1 METQLNLK
9 DLQGAI
15 RRRYKLCLFIF
26 IFVFLIAV
34 LVAMLL
40 PAIYKSSAMILIEEQ
55 QIPTDYV
62 KSTITSYAEERLQMI
77 TRQIMKY
84 SQMKKVIQ
92 QFDLYPEMVAN
103 DEMGKAITELK
114 ESIQLETISF
124 TEGDKTA
131 TVAFSLSYEGAEPKV
146 VMKVTE
152 ALSQL
157 YLHEEHKARAKLASV
172 TTDFFKQELAAL
184 KEQVKFYEDRMR
196 EFKSKYIGAL
206 PENTAFNMQN
216 VSRLE
221 MELERI
227 NTSIRSLEDRK
238 IYLKGQL
245 ANVEPLSPVTTSSG
259 KLASNP
265 KQRLKGLR
273 LELIQQQARLS
284 EKHPDIRKL
293 KAEIAKLEAQ
303 VGESDEAV
311 GKVKLLTDKRAQL
324 AELRGRLSAKHPD
337 VKRLTREVAILSREV
352 DKLLTAKSI
361 SEISEERPDNPAYI
375 QLLTQVA
382 SADAQIKSLREK
394 EAKIQENLS
403 DLRSKLSNAPLIEQ
417 EYNEISLD
425 LNNAKQ
431 KYKEILGNLTTAQVA
446 QEMERQQKGEKFT
459 ILEPAYLPSAP
470 YKPNRLAIVL
480 LGFFLAVAVSVTIA
494 AIQEAM
500 DSTLKNE
507 EELARAS
514 NLPVFSSISLV
525 QTDEDHRR
533 KRIRYLLCT
542 ACAISACLIILAIA
556 SRLSPS

>member
-15 RRRYKLCLFIF
+15 RRRYKLCLVIF
-26 IFVFLIAV
+26 ILVFMIAA

-40 PAIYKSSAMILIEEQ
+40 PPIYKSSAMIMIEEQ

-84 SQMKKVIQ
+84 SQLKKIVQ
-92 QFDLYPEMVAN
+92 QLDLYPEMVAN
-103 DEMGKAITELK
+103 DDMTGAVEELR
-114 ESIQLETISF
+114 ESILLEPINFS
-124 TEGDKTA
+124 EGNKSS
-131 TVAFSLSYEGAEPKV
+131 TVAFSLSYEGTEPKI

-157 YLHEEHKARAKLASV
+157 YLQEEYKARERLASV
-172 TTDFFKQELAAL
+172 TTDFFKQELATL
-184 KEQVKFYEDRMR
+184 KEQVKFHEDRMR
-196 EFKSKYIGAL
+196 EFKSKHIGAL
-206 PENTAFNMQN
+206 PENTAFNLQN

-227 NTSIRSLEDRK
+227 NSTIRSLEDRK

-245 ANVEPLSPVTTSSG
+245 ANVEPLNPVTTSQG
-259 KLASNP
+259 KFASNP

-303 VGESDEAV
+303 VGTSDEAV
-311 GKVKLLTDKRAQL
+311 DKIKLLSDKRSKL
-324 AELRGRLSAKHPD
+324 AELKGRLSAKHPD
-337 VKRLTREVAILSREV
+337 VIRLTKEVNILSRQV
-352 DKLLTAKSI
+352 DKLLTEKTMV
-361 SEISEERPDNPAYI
+361 EISEDRPDNPAYI
-375 QLLTQVA
+375 NLLTQVA

-394 EAKIQENLS
+394 EDNIQLNLM
-403 DLRSKLSNAPLIEQ
+403 DLREKLSNAPLIEQ

-431 KYKEILGNLTTAQVA
+431 KYKEILNNLTTAQVA
-446 QEMERQQKGEKFT
+446 QQMEQQQKGEKFT
-459 ILEPAYLPSAP
+459 ILEPAYLPYVP

-480 LGFFLAVAVSVTIA
+480 LGFLVAIGISVTIG
-494 AIQEAM
+494 AIQEGM
-500 DSTLKNE
+500 DHSLKNE
-507 EELARAS
+507 EELVKAS

-525 QTDEDHRR
+525 QTDEEHRR
-533 KRIRYLLCT
+533 KRIRYVLCT
-542 ACAISACLIILAIA
+542 AGVIGACLILLAIA
-556 SRLSPS
+556 SGIAPY

>member
-1 METQLNLK
+1 
-9 DLQGAI
+9 
-15 RRRYKLCLFIF
+15 
-26 IFVFLIAV
+26 
-34 LVAMLL
+34 
-40 PAIYKSSAMILIEEQ
+40 
-55 QIPTDYV
+55 
-62 KSTITSYAEERLQMI
+62 
-77 TRQIMKY
+77 MKY
-84 SQMKKVIQ
+84 SQLKKIIQ

-103 DEMGKAITELK
+103 DEMGEAVNELK
-114 ESIQLETISF
+114 ESILLETINF
-124 TEGDKTA
+124 TEGNKTS
-131 TVAFSLSYEGAEPKV
+131 TVAFSLSYEGAEPRI

-152 ALSQL
+152 ALSHL
-157 YLHEEHKARAKLASV
+157 YLHEEHKARKKLSSV
-172 TTDFFKQELAAL
+172 TTDFFQQELAAL
-184 KEQVKFYEDRMR
+184 KEQVKFHEDRMR
-196 EFKSKYIGAL
+196 EFKSKHIGAL

-227 NTSIRSLEDRK
+227 NTTIRSLEDRK

-245 ANVEPLSPVTTSSG
+245 ANVEPLRPVTTSRG

-293 KAEIAKLEAQ
+293 KAEIAKLESQ

-311 GKVKLLTDKRAQL
+311 EKIKLLTDKRAQL
-324 AELRGRLSAKHPD
+324 AELKGRLSAKHPD
-337 VKRLTREVAILSREV
+337 VKRLTKEVDILSRQV
-352 DKLLTAKSI
+352 DKLLTEKSI
-361 SEISEERPDNPAYI
+361 TEISEERPDNPTYI
-375 QLLTQVA
+375 HLLTQVA
-382 SADAQIKSLREK
+382 SADAEIKSLKEK
-394 EAKIQENLS
+394 ENKIQVNLS

-431 KYKEILGNLTTAQVA
+431 KYKEILSDLTTAKVA

-459 ILEPAYLPSAP
+459 IIESAYLPSKA
-470 YKPNRLAIVL
+470 YKPNRIAIVL
-480 LGFFLAVAVSVTIA
+480 LGFFAAIAVPVTVT

-500 DSTLKNE
+500 DHTLKSE

-525 QTDEDHRR
+525 QTDEEHRR

-542 ACAISACLIILAIA
+542 VGVISVCLIILAIA
-556 SRLSPS
+556 SRVAPY

>member
-9 DLQGAI
+9 DLQGGI
-15 RRRYKLCLFIF
+15 RRRYKLCLSIF
-26 IFVFLIAV
+26 VFVFLIAV
-34 LVAMLL
+34 LVAILL
-40 PAIYKSSAMILIEEQ
+40 PPIFKSSAMIMIEEQ
-55 QIPTDYV
+55 QIPTEYV

-84 SQMKKVIQ
+84 SQLKNIIQ

-103 DEMGKAITELK
+103 DDMAGAVNELK
-114 ESIQLETISF
+114 ESILLETINFS
-124 TEGDKTA
+124 EGNKSA
-131 TVAFSLSYEGAEPKV
+131 TVAFNLSYEGAEPKV

-152 ALSQL
+152 ALSRL
-157 YLHEEHKARAKLASV
+157 YLQEEYKAREKLASV
-172 TTDFFKQELAAL
+172 TTDFFKQELATL
-184 KEQVKFYEDRMR
+184 KEQVKFHEDRMR
-196 EFKSKYIGAL
+196 EFKSKHIGAL

-227 NTSIRSLEDRK
+227 NSTIRSLEDRK

-245 ANVEPLSPVTTSSG
+245 ANVEPLKPVTTSQG

-303 VGESDEAV
+303 VGTSDEAV
-311 GKVKLLTDKRAQL
+311 DKIKLLSDKRTKL
-324 AELRGRLSAKHPD
+324 AELKGRLSAKHPD
-337 VKRLTREVAILSREV
+337 VIRLTKEVNILSRQV
-352 DKLLTAKSI
+352 DKLLTEKSI
-361 SEISEERPDNPAYI
+361 VEISEDRPDNPAYI
-375 QLLTQVA
+375 NLLTQVA
-382 SADAQIKSLREK
+382 SADAQINSLRGK
-394 EAKIQENLS
+394 ENKIQSNLL
-403 DLRSKLSNAPLIEQ
+403 DLRAKLSNAPLIEQ

-425 LNNAKQ
+425 LNNAKH
-431 KYKEILGNLTTAQVA
+431 KYKEILNNLTTAQVA
-446 QEMERQQKGEKFT
+446 QQMERQQKGEKFT

-480 LGFFLAVAVSVTIA
+480 LGFLVAVGISVTIA
-494 AIQEAM
+494 AVQEAM
-500 DSTLKNE
+500 DHTLKNE
-507 EELARAS
+507 EELARES

-525 QTDEDHRR
+525 QTDEEHRR
-533 KRIRYLLCT
+533 KRIRYVLCT
-542 ACAISACLIILAIA
+542 AGVISACLIILAIA
-556 SRLSPS
+556 NRIASY